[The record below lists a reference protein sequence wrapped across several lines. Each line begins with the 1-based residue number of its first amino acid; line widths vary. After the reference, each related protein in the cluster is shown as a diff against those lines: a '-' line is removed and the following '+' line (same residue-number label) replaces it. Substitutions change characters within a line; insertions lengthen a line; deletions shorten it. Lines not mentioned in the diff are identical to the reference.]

1 MIGVRFLFQMKVTYS
16 IRTASRAPLCRKAH
30 SKCQEVGRDSKVP
43 IGRSQDQSSP
53 ARSMRWRQ
61 PWVAAPDSCDTPSTI
76 TDSTECERLE
86 RSFILVPAVAL

>member
-1 MIGVRFLFQMKVTYS
+1 
-16 IRTASRAPLCRKAH
+16 
-30 SKCQEVGRDSKVP
+30 
-43 IGRSQDQSSP
+43 
-53 ARSMRWRQ
+53 MRWRQ